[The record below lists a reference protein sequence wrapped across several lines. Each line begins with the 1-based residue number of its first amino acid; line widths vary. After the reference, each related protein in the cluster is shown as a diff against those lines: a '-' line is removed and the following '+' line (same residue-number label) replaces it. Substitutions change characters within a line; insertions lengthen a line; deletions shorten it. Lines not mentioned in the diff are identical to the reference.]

1 MTQLS
6 SLDRDRALNLKQRT
20 EALFGPLP
28 ELSEFRDDPCAADY
42 LVGSGGQTGRR
53 GSCTDRTADGVQ
65 GPRLVVVPSS
75 AEAGSFA
82 ITRQEVSWAE
92 LAPFCAATGEC
103 AVAGAADQPVSGVPV
118 ETALAFAAWL
128 SGQTGFHY
136 RLPSYQEW
144 LQAAQGTSDPNRNCQ
159 VQLGSVHRG
168 LAPVAVATGVANGY
182 GLVNVLGNVQE
193 WVLDGEEVKAA
204 GGGYRDPI
212 AECAVGTVRAQRG
225 TADPATGFRLVR
237 EVS

>member
-1 MTQLS
+1 
-6 SLDRDRALNLKQRT
+6 
-20 EALFGPLP
+20 
-28 ELSEFRDDPCAADY
+28 
-42 LVGSGGQTGRR
+42 
-53 GSCTDRTADGVQ
+53 
-65 GPRLVVVPSS
+65 
-75 AEAGSFA
+75 
-82 ITRQEVSWAE
+82 
-92 LAPFCAATGEC
+92 
-103 AVAGAADQPVSGVPV
+103 V